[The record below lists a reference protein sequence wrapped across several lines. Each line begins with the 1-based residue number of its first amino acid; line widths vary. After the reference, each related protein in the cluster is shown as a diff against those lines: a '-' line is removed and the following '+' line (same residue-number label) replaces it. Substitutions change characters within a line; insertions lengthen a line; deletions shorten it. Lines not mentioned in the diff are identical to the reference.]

1 MCHPQKSHTL
11 QVHKTLKPANKGQFM
26 KHNRACVGLQKK
38 LVKKIEVLGKEVEI
52 SQLDCAISTHWDT
65 AMTQAKDQI
74 V

>member
-1 MCHPQKSHTL
+1 
-11 QVHKTLKPANKGQFM
+11 M